1 MDNERE
7 KISTILSSFR
17 EIIELLFRRID
28 LVEMDIKQIKKKQQD
43 ILLTL
48 EKIDNTLS
56 SLPSRRSIFSRM
68 TSYILPE
75 KKPKKQDGYMG
86 KYLEFLKE
94 NPDKMIL
101 TTKEDIGDK

>member
-1 MDNERE
+1 MENDKE

-28 LVEMDIKQIKKKQQD
+28 LIEMDIKQIKKRQQD

-48 EKIDNTLS
+48 EKIDSTLS
-56 SLPSRRSIFSRM
+56 SLPSKKSIFSRV

-75 KKPKKQDGYMG
+75 KKPKKQDDYMG
-86 KYLEFLKE
+86 KYLEFLRE

-101 TTKEDIGDK
+101 TTKEDISDK